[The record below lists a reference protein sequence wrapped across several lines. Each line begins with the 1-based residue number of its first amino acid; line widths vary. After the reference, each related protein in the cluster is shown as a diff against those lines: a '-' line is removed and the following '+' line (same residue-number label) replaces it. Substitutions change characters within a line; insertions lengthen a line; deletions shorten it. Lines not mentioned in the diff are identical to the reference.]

1 MMSND
6 GLIIEYMD
14 LSRIHLAVKHV
25 LMRIGTRLQKRFF
38 SIAYVRSRRTHQGGE
53 KNTYVRER
61 IGRGFRC
68 TNGRGD
74 KKQKWCDHNHVYQPI
89 VKVGFT
95 LSGLLYV
102 SKT

>member
-1 MMSND
+1 MLGQKSLKQFRLYFGPNDDTKRTFSNE
-6 GLIIEYMD
+6 L
-14 LSRIHLAVKHV
+14 
-25 LMRIGTRLQKRFF
+25 TF
-38 SIAYVRSRRTHQGGE
+38 RRTHQGGE

-95 LSGLLYV
+95 LSEKRKRNIWV
-102 SKT
+102 CVCT